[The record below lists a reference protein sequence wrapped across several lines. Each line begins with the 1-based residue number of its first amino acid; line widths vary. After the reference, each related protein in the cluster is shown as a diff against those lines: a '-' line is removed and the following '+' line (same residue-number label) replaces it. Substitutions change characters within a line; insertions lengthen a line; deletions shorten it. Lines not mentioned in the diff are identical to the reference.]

1 MSANKQQVPKVN
13 MDKGNIEILIVDDEP
28 CICSA
33 LDRILSI
40 EGYRVRTALD
50 GETALKL
57 CREKSPDVLLLDL
70 MMPGMDGRE
79 VCQRVRES
87 GTATRIIYFTA
98 KADNTDPPGLKQ
110 LRNEVDA
117 LITKPCS
124 VKTLLSRLQNV
135 LEGTQQINKAVN
147 VNPGV
152 AAGKL

>member
-1 MSANKQQVPKVN
+1 
-13 MDKGNIEILIVDDEP
+13 MDKDNIEILIVDDEP

-40 EGYRVRTALD
+40 EGYHVRTALD

-79 VCQRVRES
+79 VCHRVRES
-87 GTATRIIYFTA
+87 EAPTRIIYFTA
-98 KADNTDPPGLKQ
+98 KADSADSPGLKQ

-124 VKTLLSRLQNV
+124 VKTLLSKLQSV
-135 LEGTQQINKAVN
+135 LRGTQQVNKKVN
-147 VNPGV
+147 INPGV
-152 AAGKL
+152 VNNRAAALAQPGD